1 MEVRQMS
8 LTRRTLLA
16 AIPGALAVPALHAQE
31 APFPNRPV
39 TLIAGGSAGGP
50 TDVISR
56 LVAEG
61 MAKDLGQPVVI
72 ENIAGTVFSAGRT
85 TQARPDGYTILNTNI
100 GFAASATMYRR
111 LPYSVT
117 ESFEPLG
124 LVSEAAMTI
133 VSRPGF
139 PASDIASYLS
149 VMKRE
154 GDKLNFA
161 HSGVGSSSHLCAM
174 LLQQAAG
181 ALATTVAYRG
191 SAPITTELMA
201 GRVDIF
207 CDQVTNTLPYIRD
220 KRFPAYAVTSDTRV
234 PGLDSLPT
242 MAEAGKPEAAMTTWH
257 GLFAPAGVPE
267 PILDRLSAALRAALR
282 EERLRTRFAELIT
295 APASQ
300 DRATRDFHRRYHAE
314 EVARWRPVI
323 QAAGTYAD

>member
-1 MEVRQMS
+1 MS

-16 AIPGALAVPALHAQE
+16 AVPGALAAPALHAQE
-31 APFPNRPV
+31 TPFPNRPV
-39 TLIAGGSAGGP
+39 TLIAGGTAGGP

-85 TQARPDGYTILNTNI
+85 NQARPDGYTILNTNI

-139 PASDIASYLS
+139 PAGDIASYLS

-154 GDKLNFA
+154 GDKLNLA

-181 ALATTVAYRG
+181 TLATTVAYRG

-234 PGLDSLPT
+234 PGLESLPT
-242 MAEAGKPEAAMTTWH
+242 MAEAGKPEATMTTWH
-257 GLFAPAGVPE
+257 GLFAPVGVPE
-267 PILDRLSAALRAALR
+267 PVLDRLSAALRAALR